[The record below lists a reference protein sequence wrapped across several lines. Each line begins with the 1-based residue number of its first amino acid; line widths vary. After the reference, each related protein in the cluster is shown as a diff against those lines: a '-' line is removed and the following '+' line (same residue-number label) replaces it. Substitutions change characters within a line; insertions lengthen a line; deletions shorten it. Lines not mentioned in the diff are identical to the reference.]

1 MNQCSKHSGIQ
12 NNPKWK
18 VIAYQIKIFTEVI
31 QNNDS
36 TGVNIDAKEQLRI
49 KQRKERKEGRCN
61 GEGQDRET
69 GKKSFPQVKGI
80 DSDNYPILLNP
91 C

>member
-1 MNQCSKHSGIQ
+1 MN
-12 NNPKWK
+12 
-18 VIAYQIKIFTEVI
+18 VIAYQIKIFTEGI
-31 QNNDS
+31 PNSDS
-36 TGVNIDAKEQLRI
+36 TEVNIDAKEKLRI
-49 KQRKERKEGRCN
+49 KVRKERKKGRWN

-69 GKKSFPQVKGI
+69 GKKSFPQVKGT